1 MSPTKRHAAAL
12 AALLLVSPV
21 TAACSRSAAKEGT
34 GAAQEV
40 TREVAAPRDTLLP
53 APPQGA
59 IDASRRNAIV
69 TAAQRVSPA
78 VVSINT
84 VVRQRVV
91 PRSVWEEMML
101 PPGATRESASLGSGF
116 IVDESGLVVT
126 NEHVVRDATQITV
139 TLPDG
144 REYGAAIVGTDELS
158 DLAVLRLKLGS
169 TKEKLPVATLG
180 NSDGLLIG
188 EWVIAIGNP
197 LGFYLANTEPT
208 VTAGVVSG
216 VGRNLVPSGQGSEQ
230 RGYYLDMIQTDA
242 SINPGNSGGPLVNA
256 VGQVV
261 GVNSSILSRSGGSE
275 GLGFAIPI
283 NRVRRVVRDLV
294 QDGHVRHAWIG
305 ADVEAVPADGARRTV
320 SVRVAGVVPGSPA
333 ERAGLRE
340 GMVVSQVDGRLVRT
354 PLDWRA
360 ALMQAQVGAP
370 LDVRVSGGGAARV
383 VRVTPADLPSVS
395 AERVDAL
402 QNLQLVTLTPGIRAE
417 RSIRSEQGALIV
429 SLTDAARQAG
439 LQEGDVILQINR
451 IRVRTAED
459 AARLLQGLD
468 GRGAVVFLE
477 RGGQIGS
484 VQW

>member
-1 MSPTKRHAAAL
+1 MNPKRIPTVTL
-12 AALLLVSPV
+12 TALLAIAPFGLGCTQSPAKDADSAV
-21 TAACSRSAAKEGT
+21 QQVLQTA
-34 GAAQEV
+34 
-40 TREVAAPRDTLLP
+40 AAPRDTILP
-53 APPQGA
+53 VAPTSVGE
-59 IDASRRNAIV
+59 SRRNAIV
-69 TAAQRVSPA
+69 VAAERVSPA

-84 VVRQRVV
+84 LVRERVV
-91 PRSVWEEMML
+91 PRSIWEEMML

-116 IVDESGLVVT
+116 IVHESGLVVT
-126 NEHVVRDATQITV
+126 NEHVVRGASQINV

-144 REYGAAIVGTDELS
+144 REFPATVVGTDELS
-158 DLAVLRLKLGS
+158 DLAVLRLSLAENS
-169 TKEKLPVATLG
+169 KETLPVAALG
-180 NSDGLLIG
+180 DSDGLLIG

-216 VGRNLVPSGQGSEQ
+216 VGRNIVPSEQASEQ

-283 NRVRRVVRDLV
+283 NRVRRVVGDIIRD
-294 QDGHVRHAWIG
+294 GRVRHAWIG

-320 SVRVAGVVPGSPA
+320 SVRVSSVVPGSPA
-333 ERAGLRE
+333 ARAGLRE
-340 GMVVSQVDGRLVRT
+340 GMVVSGVDGRRVRT

-360 ALMQAQVGAP
+360 ALLQSEVGAP
-370 LDVRVSGGGAARV
+370 LGIRITTEGRERVM
-383 VRVTPADLPSVS
+383 RVTPTDLPSAS
-395 AERVDAL
+395 AQKVQAL
-402 QNLQLVTLTPGIRAE
+402 QNIQLVTLTPGIRAE
-417 RSIRSEQGALIV
+417 RGISSEQGALIV

-439 LQEGDVILQINR
+439 LQEGDVVLQINR
-451 IRVRTAED
+451 VRVRTAED
-459 AARLLQGLD
+459 AARLFQQLNG
-468 GRGAVVFLE
+468 GGAVVFLE

>member
-1 MSPTKRHAAAL
+1 MNPSTRRAAAL
-12 AALLLVSPV
+12 TALLLAVPLA
-21 TAACSRSAAKEGT
+21 TACSRGAAKGT
-34 GAAQEV
+34 DTAPEARDEA
-40 TREVAAPRDTLLP
+40 AAPRDTLLP
-53 APPQGA
+53 APPQTA
-59 IDASRRNAIV
+59 VDASRRNAIV

-144 REYGAAIVGTDELS
+144 REFGAKVVGTDELS
-158 DLAVLRLKLGS
+158 DLAVLRLELGG
-169 TKEKLPVATLG
+169 TKEKLPIATLG

-188 EWVIAIGNP
+188 EWVLAIGNP

-216 VGRNLVPSGQGSEQ
+216 VGRNIVPSQGSEQ

-294 QDGHVRHAWIG
+294 KDGHVRHAWIG

-320 SVRVAGVVPGSPA
+320 SVRVTGVVPGSPA
-333 ERAGLRE
+333 ARAGLRD
-340 GMVVSQVDGRLVRT
+340 GMIVSQVDGRNVRT

-360 ALMQAQVGAP
+360 ALMQAEVGTP
-370 LDVRVSGGGAARV
+370 LGVRITDRGTPRV
-383 VRVTPADLPSVS
+383 LRVTPADLPSVS
-395 AERVDAL
+395 AQRVQAL
-402 QNLQLVTLTPGIRAE
+402 QSIQLVTLTPGIRAE
-417 RSIRSEQGALIV
+417 RNIRSEQGALIV
-429 SLTDAARQAG
+429 SLSDDAQQAG

-451 IRVRTAED
+451 VRVRTAEE

-468 GRGAVVFLE
+468 GGGAVVFLE
-477 RGGQIGS
+477 RDGQIGS

>member
-1 MSPTKRHAAAL
+1 MSPTMRHATAL
-12 AALLLVSPV
+12 AALLVAVPLA
-21 TAACSRSAAKEGT
+21 TACSRGAAKGT
-34 GAAQEV
+34 DVAREV
-40 TREVAAPRDTLLP
+40 RGEVAAPRDTLLP
-53 APPQGA
+53 APPQAA
-59 IDASRRNAIV
+59 IEASRRNAIV

-91 PRSVWEEMML
+91 PRSLWEEMML

-126 NEHVVRDATQITV
+126 NEHVVRDATQVTV

-144 REYGAAIVGTDELS
+144 REYGASIVGTDELS

-169 TKEKLPVATLG
+169 EKEKLPVAELG

-216 VGRNLVPSGQGSEQ
+216 VGRNLVPSEQGGEQ

-256 VGQVV
+256 AGQVV

-294 QDGHVRHAWIG
+294 RDGHVRHAWIG
-305 ADVEAVPADGARRTV
+305 ADVEAVPADGARRIV
-320 SVRVAGVVPGSPA
+320 SVRVTGVVPGSPA
-333 ERAGLRE
+333 DRAGLRD

-360 ALMQAQVGAP
+360 ALMQAQVGTP
-370 LDVRVSGGGAARV
+370 LDVRVADGGAGRV

-395 AERVDAL
+395 AQRVQAL
-402 QNLQLVTLTPGIRAE
+402 QSIQLVTLTPGIRAE

-429 SLTDAARQAG
+429 SLSDDARQAG
-439 LQEGDVILQINR
+439 LEEGDVILQINR
-451 IRVRTAED
+451 SRVRTAED

-468 GRGAVVFLE
+468 GGGAVVFLE
-477 RGGQIGS
+477 RDGQIGS

>member
-1 MSPTKRHAAAL
+1 
-12 AALLLVSPV
+12 
-21 TAACSRSAAKEGT
+21 
-34 GAAQEV
+34 
-40 TREVAAPRDTLLP
+40 
-53 APPQGA
+53 
-59 IDASRRNAIV
+59 
-69 TAAQRVSPA
+69 
-78 VVSINT
+78 
-84 VVRQRVV
+84 
-91 PRSVWEEMML
+91 
-101 PPGATRESASLGSGF
+101 
-116 IVDESGLVVT
+116 
-126 NEHVVRDATQITV
+126 
-139 TLPDG
+139 
-144 REYGAAIVGTDELS
+144 
-158 DLAVLRLKLGS
+158 
-169 TKEKLPVATLG
+169 
-180 NSDGLLIG
+180 
-188 EWVIAIGNP
+188 
-197 LGFYLANTEPT
+197 
-208 VTAGVVSG
+208 
-216 VGRNLVPSGQGSEQ
+216 
-230 RGYYLDMIQTDA
+230 
-242 SINPGNSGGPLVNA
+242 
-256 VGQVV
+256 
-261 GVNSSILSRSGGSE
+261 VNSSILSRSGGSE